1 MPGTLRF
8 VARVLSVLVVLALSW
23 PLAAHAQSAS
33 EVAAARRLFRQGIA
47 AAREDDWETARRH
60 FARSYG
66 IAPRESTL
74 LNLAGAQAQ
83 TGRLVDAAESYRRF
97 IREAS
102 GRSERLVPRAREAL
116 EELEPRL
123 AHLTITAPSATD
135 GDAVTLDDDELPR
148 AALGVELP
156 VDPGAHHVA
165 WARSGAR
172 LDEQRVELAEGEHRA
187 VTLEVASGP
196 ATASVPPEAL
206 VADPP
211 DDDGGDDT
219 ALIVGLTLGGV
230 AAVAIGVIVGVV
242 VAVDSAGPHQGDLGM
257 GVVEFD

>member
-1 MPGTLRF
+1 MIRLVSAL
-8 VARVLSVLVVLALSW
+8 VALALSW
-23 PLAAHAQSAS
+23 PLGAQAQSAS
-33 EVAAARRLFRQGIA
+33 EIAAARGLFRQGLA
-47 AAREDDWETARRH
+47 AARQDDWETARRH

-66 IAPRESTL
+66 IAPRASTL

-116 EELEPRL
+116 EALEPRL
-123 AHLTITAPSATD
+123 AHVTVTAPSASD
-135 GDAVTLDDDELPR
+135 QDVVTLDDDELPR

-156 VDPGAHHVA
+156 VDPGAHRVA
-165 WARSGAR
+165 LARGDDT
-172 LDEQRVELAEGEHRA
+172 LDERRLELAEGERRSVA
-187 VTLEVASGP
+187 LEAASEP
-196 ATASVPPEAL
+196 VMASVPPEAL
-206 VADPP
+206 VADRP
-211 DDDGGDDT
+211 DEEGGDDT

-230 AAVAIGVIVGVV
+230 AAVAVGVIVGVV
-242 VAVDSAGPHQGDLGM
+242 VAVDSSGPHQGDLGM